1 MDIQPLSPISAV
13 RKPKK
18 IYKEEG
24 QEKKK
29 KQPLT
34 PKPQSK
40 KIQDDE
46 SDVQHIDERV

>member
-1 MDIQPLSPISAV
+1 MDIQPLSAISGL

-18 IYKEEG
+18 IYREEG

-29 KQPLT
+29 KQPLA

-40 KIQDDE
+40 KNQDDE